1 MKTAMQELRDD
12 LIQIFNDN
20 NIPIILKIDKYLE
33 KEKEQII
40 DAYADGIDHD
50 YTDLDIEFGI
60 ADSDRQNHTEKYY
73 NQTYNQNEG

>member
-20 NIPIILKIDKYLE
+20 NIPIILQIDKYLE

-40 DAYADGIDHD
+40 NDFDNGIYVGTFALDKDG
-50 YTDLDIEFGI
+50 E
-60 ADSDRQNHTEKYY
+60 QYY
-73 NQTYNQNEG
+73 NQTYNHDKF